1 MKMVLPQFS
10 QVMLKV
16 VLLAN
21 ASFTCPH
28 SSSMTRALYAGAAV
42 LKMT

>member
-1 MKMVLPQFS
+1 MVLPQFS

-21 ASFTCPH
+21 ANFCAPTAHRSREHYMPVQRC
-28 SSSMTRALYAGAAV
+28 
-42 LKMT
+42 

>member
-1 MKMVLPQFS
+1 MVLPQFS

-21 ASFTCPH
+21 ATCMRSH
-28 SSSMTRALYAGAAV
+28 SSSITRALYAGAAV